1 MTEKRLEEF
10 RVMADK
16 AKKSLAEELKSI
28 REQQEHTKKLQ
39 LLIETLKEL
48 LEENTDF
55 RKQFECKL
63 AELSHKEKG
72 AMQRKP

>member
-1 MTEKRLEEF
+1 MTEKRLEEIMVSVDNAWK
-10 RVMADK
+10 RK
-16 AKKSLAEELKSI
+16 AEELKSI
-28 REQQEHTKKLQ
+28 REQQEHIKRL
-39 LLIETLKEL
+39 LLIMDVLNEL
-48 LEENTDF
+48 LEKNADF

>member
-1 MTEKRLEEF
+1 MTEKRLEEIMVSVDNAWK
-10 RVMADK
+10 RK
-16 AKKSLAEELKSI
+16 AEELKSI
-28 REQQEHTKKLQ
+28 REQQEHIKRL
-39 LLIETLKEL
+39 LLIMDALNEL
-48 LEENTDF
+48 LGENADF

>member
-1 MTEKRLEEF
+1 MTEKRLEEIMVSVDNA
-10 RVMADK
+10 RK
-16 AKKSLAEELKSI
+16 RKAEELKSI
-28 REQQEHTKKLQ
+28 REQQERIKRL
-39 LLIETLKEL
+39 LLIMETLKEL